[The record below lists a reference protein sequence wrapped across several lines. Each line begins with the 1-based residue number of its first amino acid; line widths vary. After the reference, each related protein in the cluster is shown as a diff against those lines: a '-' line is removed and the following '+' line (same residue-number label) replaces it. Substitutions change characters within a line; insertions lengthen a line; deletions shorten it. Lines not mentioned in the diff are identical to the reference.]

1 MKMKIKAELI
11 KIIKEYIPQ
20 PSAYRVFV
28 LWGAPLSSKTELALE
43 LAKEFDGKYI
53 DLLEDKLSS
62 LKPKIGLYSP
72 TDFKRDACQWIKGC
86 ISLLVIDEIEPLSD
100 TWTKQD
106 KENFFKLMARWRTN
120 CVVLIVSELEL
131 PYEDLIGKERLF
143 KLEV

>member
-1 MKMKIKAELI
+1 MKIKEELT

-28 LWGAPLSSKTELALE
+28 LWDVPLSRKTELALE
-43 LAKEFDGKYI
+43 LAREFQGKYI

-72 TDFKRDACQWIKGC
+72 ADFKRDVHKWIKGC
-86 ISLLVIDEIEPLSD
+86 SSLLVIDEIEPLLD

-106 KENFFKLMARWRTN
+106 KENFFKLMARWRTD
-120 CVVLIVSELEL
+120 CIVLIVSGLEL
-131 PYEDLIGKERLF
+131 PYEDLIGKGRVF